1 MLAWWAGWASS
12 PAGIS
17 WTFWGQ
23 GGQLCYQQVRE
34 GCPVQFGLSSKRK
47 TVLNC
52 RGDGWRSVRRGEAE
66 GAASFQ
72 PWGDEGDFVL
82 LSVDMHWREGMEKG
96 RDTEI
101 SYRNKFLGEHLY
113 IVDCFYSRF
122 LIPWVVEQ
130 KFCCTGIRQ
139 KTYTHYF
146 FAPV

>member
-1 MLAWWAGWASS
+1 MAGGVSEEEQLRELPLFS
-12 PAGIS
+12 PEEMKG
-17 WTFWGQ
+17 T
-23 GGQLCYQQVRE
+23 LC
-34 GCPVQFGLSSKRK
+34 CCL
-47 TVLNC
+47 
-52 RGDGWRSVRRGEAE
+52 
-66 GAASFQ
+66 
-72 PWGDEGDFVL
+72 
-82 LSVDMHWREGMEKG
+82 DMHWREGMEKG